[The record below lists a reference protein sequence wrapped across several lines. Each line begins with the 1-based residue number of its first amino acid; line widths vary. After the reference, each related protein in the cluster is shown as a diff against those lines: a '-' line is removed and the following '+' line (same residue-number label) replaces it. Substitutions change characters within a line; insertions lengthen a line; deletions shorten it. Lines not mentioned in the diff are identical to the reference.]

1 MGLKRR
7 LLSGTLGNVRR
18 LLVATAL
25 TTFLMIGAAAALY
38 VTSAPAWVSL
48 LIEPFSL
55 LLMPGLVIALATS
68 GSHDFAPDVVIAV
81 SAAFYVGF
89 VYAALLW
96 RAARKRPAQPRG
108 SGSRSTGEML

>member
-1 MGLKRR
+1 VGLRRR
-7 LLSGTLGNVRR
+7 LLAATLGNVGR
-18 LLVATAL
+18 LLAAMGL
-25 TTFLMIGAAAALY
+25 TGILMIAAAAALY
-38 VTSAPAWVSL
+38 VTSAPEWLSL

-68 GSHDFAPDVVIAV
+68 GSHDFGPDVVISV

-96 RAARKRPAQPRG
+96 RAAHKPRSG
-108 SGSRSTGEML
+108 GSR